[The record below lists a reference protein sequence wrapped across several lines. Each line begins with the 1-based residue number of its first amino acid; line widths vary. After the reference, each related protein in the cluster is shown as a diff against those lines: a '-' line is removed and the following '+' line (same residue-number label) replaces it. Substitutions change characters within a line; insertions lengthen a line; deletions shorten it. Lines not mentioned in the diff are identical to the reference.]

1 MPEATFAGHVVLP
14 DGSQRPVH
22 FSRQGNQTLG
32 LFKDTQLPGDYSI
45 VVSASD
51 GATALGET
59 RARFIV
65 YDLDLEMEN
74 SAPRPALME
83 SLAQTTHAAGGERI
97 SPEELPQLVRAA
109 EETAA
114 RVGSAGRNERNAV
127 GQALFLAAG
136 RRPAFDRM
144 VLPQK
149 MGLGLTTALWP
160 FSSIRGQVTC

>member
-22 FSRQGNQTLG
+22 FVARRKSNAG

-74 SAPRPALME
+74 SAPR
-83 SLAQTTHAAGGERI
+83 AGPDGKPGADTRTP
-97 SPEELPQLVRAA
+97 PEAN
-109 EETAA
+109 
-114 RVGSAGRNERNAV
+114 G
-127 GQALFLAAG
+127 F
-136 RRPAFDRM
+136 RPRSCRSCAS
-144 VLPQK
+144 
-149 MGLGLTTALWP
+149 G
-160 FSSIRGQVTC
+160 